1 MILPHSLL
9 LWLPGFHDKKD
20 TSITSLFC
28 IDFIFGT
35 ELHGPASFYGY

>member
-9 LWLPGFHDKKD
+9 LWLLGFHDKKD
-20 TSITSLFC
+20 TSMTSLFC